1 MSHLLTFSGY
11 RNRKRLVRDAIQ
23 WFIDKRNL
31 SRFAFWIN
39 INDHRIWGE
48 GMDGA
53 CTTTSPPSM
62 PREFEIELENR
73 LDEKQYLITLF
84 HELMHVDQRLRNRH
98 QQRFMPKFT
107 NKWLGEIISDDTPYD
122 QQPWEVESF
131 AMQEKLYEEYMS
143 CRGE

>member
-84 HELMHVDQRLRNRH
+84 HELMHVDPVSYTHLTL
-98 QQRFMPKFT
+98 PT
-107 NKWLGEIISDDTPYD
+107 ICS
-122 QQPWEVESF
+122 V
-131 AMQEKLYEEYMS
+131 
-143 CRGE
+143 

>member
-1 MSHLLTFSGY
+1 
-11 RNRKRLVRDAIQ
+11 
-23 WFIDKRNL
+23 
-31 SRFAFWIN
+31 
-39 INDHRIWGE
+39 
-48 GMDGA
+48 MDGA